1 MLTPHMEVLHKELA
15 FVKTLMKKDN
25 QLSTHDG
32 LVDLVVEI
40 DIQYQSLEV
49 ACNNWDATLKIIM
62 EVHKTFLDK
71 HTLSV
76 PPMT

>member
-1 MLTPHMEVLHKELA
+1 MEVLHKELA
-15 FVKTLMKKDN
+15 FSKTLMKKYSH
-25 QLSTHDG
+25 LSAHDG
-32 LVDLVVEI
+32 LIDLAIKLDV
-40 DIQYQSLEV
+40 QFQSLEV

-71 HTLSV
+71 HTISV